1 MQTTK
6 ASAKTGK
13 RGKTATRLPAVPA
26 MESAAQE
33 TRPANCGQ
41 SAEPIPAEVQTP
53 TAEKALPTAASASTE
68 EPNPRPDAQIRLL
81 DLNKIVNAEYNPRK
95 DFREETLLEL
105 AESIRQVGVLQP
117 ICVRPQGEGFEIVYG
132 ERRYW
137 AAAMAELKFIPA
149 LVREMTDAEAEDAA
163 ITENLQREDV
173 KPREEAQAYKRALQS
188 GRHTIE
194 SLVGKF
200 GKSEAYIRSRLKLCE
215 LIDALAEQLDR
226 EEISVGVAMEIAK
239 YPADIQQEVYE
250 EHFSDECRTSWK
262 NARIKEIAR
271 RLYERYMTKLETYRF
286 DKTECRTC
294 AHNTAN
300 QVLFRDECSDG
311 CAGCQNR
318 ECMMRKNT
326 EFLVQ
331 KAVKLLTDDPRTT
344 LASTDE
350 TPSEVLDALEEEG
363 YHVEELEYHINCYDK
378 APEMPEAPKAENYIS
393 EEDFAE
399 ARERHEIRMARFT
412 EATRQLEFDVSEG
425 RVRKYAVLD
434 ALDIVF
440 RYEEVEDEERE
451 VTVNEGQEDERKVLV
466 TVVPPSPLEAL
477 EQQDLRNRQICY
489 EHITTDMKRMFLD
502 VKVAN
507 KPLQKEEQQMFYYA
521 VMQRIMSDSKLRQ
534 CGFRPKEGSFL
545 TDEEQFA
552 AAGRITAKQQA
563 ALTRAYLVDY
573 FRSAAPECYC
583 TDETLLTGM
592 MCRFADLNFTEQSR
606 KVQQEYLKV
615 YEKRKVRIQEQIDN
629 LRAQAEAVERAAS
642 VQDAPDTEPEMPE
655 LLPDE
660 MPAVAPSPEPL
671 IIPMD
676 PDIKPDTRMP
686 EEMKTAA

>member
-26 MESAAQE
+26 PESTVQE
-33 TRPANCGQ
+33 SQPATCGQ
-41 SAEPIPAEVQTP
+41 SSEPIPAEIQTP
-53 TAEKALPTAASASTE
+53 AAEKAIPAAATASAE
-68 EPNPRPDAQIRLL
+68 ETKLHPEPQIQLL

-173 KPREEAQAYKRALQS
+173 KPREEAQAYERALQS

-239 YPADIQQEVYE
+239 YPSDIQQEVYE

-262 NARIKEIAR
+262 NARIKEIAK

-300 QVLFRDECSDG
+300 QVLFRDECTDG

-326 EFLVQ
+326 EFLVG
-331 KAVKLLTDDPRTT
+331 KALKLLRDDPRTT

-363 YHVEELEYHINCYDK
+363 YHVEELEYHINYYDE

-399 ARERHEIRMARFT
+399 AQERHEIRMARFT

-425 RVRKYAVLD
+425 RVRKYAVLG
-434 ALDIVF
+434 ALDIEL
-440 RYEEVEDEERE
+440 RYAKVEDEERE
-451 VTVNEGQEDERKVLV
+451 ITVDDPEGGERKVLV
-466 TVVPPSPLEAL
+466 TIVPPSPLEAL
-477 EQQDLRNRQICY
+477 EQQDLRNRQLCY
-489 EHITTDMKRMFLD
+489 EHITTDMKRLFLD

-521 VMQRIMSDSKLRQ
+521 MMQHVMSDSKLRQ
-534 CGFRPKEGSFL
+534 CGIRPKEGSFL

-583 TDETLLTGM
+583 TDKTLLTGM
-592 MCRFADLNFTEQSR
+592 MCRFADMNFTEQSR
-606 KVQQEYLKV
+606 AVQQEYLKV
-615 YEKRKVRIQEQIDN
+615 YEKRKARIQEQIDN
-629 LRAQAEAVERAAS
+629 LRAQAEAVEKAAS
-642 VQDAPDTEPEMPE
+642 VQDAPDAEPEELPE
-655 LLPDE
+655 LLPE
-660 MPAVAPSPEPL
+660 ETPATEPQPL
-671 IIPMD
+671 VIPMD
-676 PDIKPDTRMP
+676 PDIESDTRMP

>member
-6 ASAKTGK
+6 ASAKAGK

-26 MESAAQE
+26 PESTVQE
-33 TRPANCGQ
+33 SQPAICGQ
-41 SAEPIPAEVQTP
+41 SSEPIPAEIQTP
-53 TAEKALPTAASASTE
+53 AAEETKLHP
-68 EPNPRPDAQIRLL
+68 EPQIQLL
-81 DLNKIVNAEYNPRK
+81 DLKKIVNAEYNPRK

-137 AAAMAELKFIPA
+137 AAAMAELRFIPA

-173 KPREEAQAYKRALQS
+173 KPREEAQAYERALQS

-239 YPADIQQEVYE
+239 YPSDIQQEVYE
-250 EHFSDECRTSWK
+250 EHFADECRTSWK

-300 QVLFRDECSDG
+300 QVLFRDECTDG

-326 EFLVQ
+326 EFLVG
-331 KAVKLLTDDPRTT
+331 KALKLLRDDPRTT

-363 YHVEELEYHINCYDK
+363 YHVEELEYHINYYDE
-378 APEMPEAPKAENYIS
+378 APEMPETPKAENYIS

-399 ARERHEIRMARFT
+399 ARQRHEVRMARFT

-425 RVRKYAVLD
+425 RVRKYAVLG
-434 ALDIVF
+434 ALDIEL
-440 RYEEVEDEERE
+440 RYAKVEDEERE
-451 VTVNEGQEDERKVLV
+451 ITVDDPEGGERKVLV
-466 TVVPPSPLEAL
+466 TIVPPSPLEAL
-477 EQQDLRNRQICY
+477 EQQDLRNRQLCY
-489 EHITTDMKRMFLD
+489 EHITTDMKRLFLD

-521 VMQRIMSDSKLRQ
+521 MMQHIMSDSKLRQ
-534 CGFRPKEGSFL
+534 CGIRPKEGSFL

-573 FRSAAPECYC
+573 FRSAAPDFRC

-592 MCRFADLNFTEQSR
+592 MCRFADMNFEKQSR
-606 KVQQEYLKV
+606 EVQQEYLKV
-615 YEKRKVRIQEQIDN
+615 YEKRKARIQEQIDN
-629 LRAQAEAVERAAS
+629 LRAQAEAVEKAAS
-642 VQDAPDTEPEMPE
+642 VQDAPDAEPEELPE
-655 LLPDE
+655 LLPE
-660 MPAVAPSPEPL
+660 ETPATEPQPL
-671 IIPMD
+671 VIPMD
-676 PDIKPDTRMP
+676 PDIEPDTRMP

>member
-26 MESAAQE
+26 PESTVQE
-33 TRPANCGQ
+33 SQPATCGQ
-41 SAEPIPAEVQTP
+41 SSEPIPAEIQTP
-53 TAEKALPTAASASTE
+53 AAENIPAPATASTK
-68 EPNPRPDAQIRLL
+68 EPNPRPDAQIQLL
-81 DLNKIVNAEYNPRK
+81 DLKKIVNAEYNPRK

-173 KPREEAQAYKRALQS
+173 KPREEAQAYERALQS

-239 YPADIQQEVYE
+239 YPSDIQQEVYE

-300 QVLFRDECSDG
+300 QVLFRDECTDG

-326 EFLVQ
+326 EFLVG
-331 KAVKLLTDDPRTT
+331 KALKLLRDDPRTT

-363 YHVEELEYHINCYDK
+363 YHVEELEYHINYYDE

-399 ARERHEIRMARFT
+399 AQERHEIRMARFT

-425 RVRKYAVLD
+425 RVRKYAVLG
-434 ALDIVF
+434 ALDIEL
-440 RYEEVEDEERE
+440 RYAKVEDEERE
-451 VTVNEGQEDERKVLV
+451 ITVDDPEGGERKVLV
-466 TVVPPSPLEAL
+466 TIVPPSPLEAL
-477 EQQDLRNRQICY
+477 EQQDLRNRQLCY
-489 EHITTDMKRMFLD
+489 EHITTDMKRLFLD

-521 VMQRIMSDSKLRQ
+521 MMQRIMSDSKLRQ
-534 CGFRPKEGSFL
+534 CGIRPKEGSFL

-592 MCRFADLNFTEQSR
+592 MCRFADMNFTEQSR
-606 KVQQEYLKV
+606 AVQQEYLKV
-615 YEKRKVRIQEQIDN
+615 YEKRKARIQEQIDN
-629 LRAQAEAVERAAS
+629 LRAQAEAVEKAAS
-642 VQDAPDTEPEMPE
+642 VQDAPDAEPELPE
-655 LLPDE
+655 LLPE
-660 MPAVAPSPEPL
+660 ETPATEPQPL
-671 IIPMD
+671 VIPMD
-676 PDIKPDTRMP
+676 PDIEPDTRMP

>member
-26 MESAAQE
+26 LESTVQE
-33 TRPANCGQ
+33 SQPAICGQ
-41 SAEPIPAEVQTP
+41 SSEPIPAEIQTP
-53 TAEKALPTAASASTE
+53 AAEETKLHP
-68 EPNPRPDAQIRLL
+68 EPQIQLL

-149 LVREMTDAEAEDAA
+149 LVREMTDTEAEDAA

-173 KPREEAQAYKRALQS
+173 KPREEAQAYERALQS

-239 YPADIQQEVYE
+239 YPSDIQQEVYE
-250 EHFSDECRTSWK
+250 EHFADECRTSWK

-318 ECMMRKNT
+318 ECMMRKNN

-363 YHVEELEYHINCYDK
+363 YHVEELEYHINYYDE
-378 APEMPEAPKAENYIS
+378 APKMPEAPKAENYIS

-399 ARERHEIRMARFT
+399 AQERHEIRMTRFT

-425 RVRKYAVLD
+425 RVRKYAVLG
-434 ALDIVF
+434 ALDIEL
-440 RYEEVEDEERE
+440 RYAKVEDEERE
-451 VTVNEGQEDERKVLV
+451 ITVDDPEGGERKVLV
-466 TVVPPSPLEAL
+466 TIVPPSPLEAL
-477 EQQDLRNRQICY
+477 EQQDLRNRQLCY
-489 EHITTDMKRMFLD
+489 EHITTDMKRLFLD

-521 VMQRIMSDSKLRQ
+521 MMQRIMSDSKLRQ
-534 CGFRPKEGSFL
+534 CGIRPKEGSFL
-545 TDEEQFA
+545 TDEEQFT

-573 FRSAAPECYC
+573 FRSAAPDFRC
-583 TDETLLTGM
+583 TDQTLLTRL
-592 MCRFADLNFTEQSR
+592 MCRFADMNFEKQSR
-606 KVQQEYLKV
+606 EVQQEYLKV
-615 YEKRKVRIQEQIDN
+615 YEKRKARIQEQIDN
-629 LRAQAEAVERAAS
+629 LRAQAEAVEKAAS
-642 VQDAPDTEPEMPE
+642 VQDAPDAEPEELPE
-655 LLPDE
+655 LLPE
-660 MPAVAPSPEPL
+660 ETPATEPQPL
-671 IIPMD
+671 VIPMD
-676 PDIKPDTRMP
+676 PDIEPDTRMP